1 MNRRQLIR
9 RLAGAATLAGLPR
22 IALAQGN
29 GAALTLGAQ
38 ANGPT
43 IPADYVGLSYEAAQF
58 ANPAFFSASNKALVA
73 LFREL
78 SPNGVLR
85 IGGGSSEYTTYS
97 DKNPQGPPPFETFGP
112 DTSKTVKHGT
122 VTTALALRN
131 LRGFLDATGWKCI
144 WGLNLG
150 QGSKENAAAEAAAVQ
165 RILGARLILL
175 QIGNEPD
182 SFRSHFRPAT
192 WNPADFLRE
201 WNEFHDA
208 IAATAPGVK
217 FAGPDISNKL
227 DYLTAFAAEAPKHPD
242 VVMLTGHYY
251 AMGPA
256 GRPEATIAQ
265 LMEPDPSTTTMHADR
280 FHVVQEAAKTAGLPF
295 RMSEG
300 NSCWNGGQPGV
311 SDTLA
316 SALWCADIMLRFA
329 QLGWIGVNWHGGGN
343 GHYSPIVGSPS
354 TGFSRRPEYF
364 GIMFAQMLT
373 GATFVP
379 VTLTGTSRFVTA
391 YGFERKGMRQVALFN
406 KELTPVTLTLPAPVK
421 PRATLLT
428 GPALDAKEGTTLRE
442 TQIKPNRAVTIP
454 AHSAMLL
461 TL

>member
-1 MNRRQLIR
+1 MNRRQLIQ
-9 RLAGAATLAGLPR
+9 RLAGAATVAGLPR
-22 IALAQGN
+22 AAFAQTGVT
-29 GAALTLGAQ
+29 LSLGAQ

-58 ANPAFFSASNKALVA
+58 ANPAFFSAGNKALVA

-78 SPNGVLR
+78 SPSGVLR

-97 DKNPQGPPPFETFGP
+97 DKDPEGPPPFETFGP

-131 LRGFLDATGWKCI
+131 LRGFLDATGWNCI
-144 WGLNLG
+144 WGLNFG

-165 RILGARLILL
+165 RILGPRLILL

-182 SFRSHFRPAT
+182 SFRTRYRPAE
-192 WNPADFLRE
+192 WGPADFLRE
-201 WNEFHDA
+201 WNDFHDA
-208 IAATAPGVK
+208 VAAAAPGVK

-227 DYLTAFAAEAPKHPD
+227 DYLTAFAAEAPRHRD

-256 GRPEATIAQ
+256 GTPEATIAQ
-265 LMEPDPSTTTMHADR
+265 LMEPDPSTTTMHANR
-280 FHVVQEAAKTAGLPF
+280 FQMVQDAVKTAGLPF
-295 RMSEG
+295 RLSEG

-343 GHYSPIVGSPS
+343 GHYAPIVGAPS
-354 TGFSRRPEYF
+354 TGFARRPEFF
-364 GIMFAQMLT
+364 GIRFAQLLT

-379 VTLTGTSRFVTA
+379 ATLSGASRFLTA
-391 YGFERKGMRQVALFN
+391 YALERGGKRQVAVFN
-406 KELTPVTLTLPAPVK
+406 KALSPVTLALPAPAR

-428 GPALDAKEGTTLRE
+428 GPARDAKEGIKFGTTNV
-442 TQIKPNRAVTIP
+442 KPGRSVTIP
-454 AHSAMLL
+454 AHSALL
-461 TL
+461 LNI